1 VDVVVVMFRD
11 RLARGIHAGLLAEEF
26 KEHGCQFVALNAH
39 VDDSPEGELQGGL
52 LDLFASY
59 ERSVFR
65 RRAERGVAQKVKQG
79 KLIRGPRAPYGFHY
93 SEDGESLRVNEQ
105 HMAVVRRIFREVGAE
120 GQTLGALVKALTREG
135 VPSPTGGNWHRPTLR
150 YLILSELY
158 WPRSLEELEG
168 LVSSG
173 VLSTLD
179 PERSY
184 GLWCY
189 NKRRQL
195 KWRERTEDGGF
206 RNRYKIVV
214 RPRSEWGAVPVDL
227 SDAGLI
233 RELVEAS
240 RERISDRQRRPP
252 STIGLRFWELS
263 GGIARCGECG
273 SVLSPTGHPRKSGNG
288 HRFYYVCRQ
297 RYSNGPRTCPA
308 TRNYPAASLEEAVWN
323 SVRAILHDPER
334 AMRQYDEYVER
345 LKAQL
350 TRGDPD
356 REASVIAGRLAKLE
370 RRRSGYLDLAADG
383 DMSREDLRSK
393 LAEVEIQR
401 KELQDALRSAQEYK
415 ERILKL
421 KRERKIVFRQFAA
434 MRDIDLRCA
443 SSEDRRRLLEAL
455 RVLVELDK
463 DGNARISGMFDT
475 DIVELLPMVQH
486 LRDEARH
493 DKPYRR
499 HFRYEVPP
507 EHKGVITLDTTPIAG
522 CSPSPTTS

>member
-1 VDVVVVMFRD
+1 
-11 RLARGIHAGLLAEEF
+11 
-26 KEHGCQFVALNAH
+26 
-39 VDDSPEGELQGGL
+39 
-52 LDLFASY
+52 
-59 ERSVFR
+59 
-65 RRAERGVAQKVKQG
+65 
-79 KLIRGPRAPYGFHY
+79 
-93 SEDGESLRVNEQ
+93 
-105 HMAVVRRIFREVGAE
+105 
-120 GQTLGALVKALTREG
+120 
-135 VPSPTGGNWHRPTLR
+135 
-150 YLILSELY
+150 
-158 WPRSLEELEG
+158 
-168 LVSSG
+168 
-173 VLSTLD
+173 
-179 PERSY
+179 
-184 GLWCY
+184 
-189 NKRRQL
+189 L

-240 RERISDRQRRPP
+240 RERISDRQRRPL

-443 SSEDRRRLLEAL
+443 SLEDRRRLLEAL